1 MLDNSAGYD
10 TLASYDVMLFPT
22 YWHGEGFPGII
33 IDAFIAG
40 LPVIATDW
48 NLNSSLIQNGYN
60 GMIIPVHNVDALVDS
75 MRTIISE
82 TVDIATMSRNA
93 QNDALKYEVNN
104 VINKDL
110 LERIELL

>member
-1 MLDNSAGYD
+1 
-10 TLASYDVMLFPT
+10 
-22 YWHGEGFPGII
+22 
-33 IDAFIAG
+33 
-40 LPVIATDW
+40 
-48 NLNSSLIQNGYN
+48 
-60 GMIIPVHNVDALVDS
+60 MIIPVHNVDALVDS